1 MMVTAKK
8 LAGTLTLYWKFKMKI
23 GLSYSRC
30 VRDIVDGVVDIND
43 VLVIIARTDFDP
55 RNDDQWS
62 SIWEGYGGGQT
73 FGSLWSNPEWANYP
87 AEDEA
92 KFREISIELLES
104 GKLHQPRQFGA
115 HAKRRP
121 EIWLEAVLPS
131 SELNTNPAAKAAWD
145 KFQTVAGLTNV
156 NLDKDYQ

>member
-1 MMVTAKK
+1 
-8 LAGTLTLYWKFKMKI
+8 MKI

-30 VRDIVDGVVDIND
+30 IRDIVEGKVDIAD

-55 RNDDQWS
+55 RDDKQWQG
-62 SIWEGYGGGQT
+62 IWQGYAGGSNP
-73 FGSLWSNPEWANYP
+73 GSMVRGFFSGSNPEWGAYGD
-87 AEDEA
+87 EDEDL
-92 KFREISIELLES
+92 FRSVSIELWES

-115 HAKRRP
+115 HPSRRP

-131 SELNTNPAAKAAWD
+131 EELEKNPAAKLAWD

-156 NLDKDYQ
+156 NLDKEYK